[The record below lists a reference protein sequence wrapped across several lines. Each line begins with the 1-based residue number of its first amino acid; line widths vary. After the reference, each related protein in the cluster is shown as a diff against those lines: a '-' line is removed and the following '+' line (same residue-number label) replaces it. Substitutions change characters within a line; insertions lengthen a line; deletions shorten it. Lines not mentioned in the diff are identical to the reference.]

1 MNKIF
6 LLLCF
11 VLLSILPG
19 CKKDK
24 QVIDETPPVP
34 SVRAIEI
41 LEPTYPTEGGINLGL
56 KVNSVPEEVYNFG
69 IMIFKDSTL
78 REIIT
83 SKNIESPL
91 QVKSYHINIKS
102 GLKLDSVYY
111 YSYYLNNKVNKNKD
125 DILKFTFGKELK
137 LKIDSISSNSRF
149 VGDTL
154 RLYGDFEGF
163 QLKEAGI
170 GNVKLQAYKYSDKV
184 IYMLLSDKTPIGEQS
199 IYLHSTYQKT
209 IFKDK
214 FSLHTASITDFPKEV
229 QILEEVSIK
238 GSNFSAY
245 PKGNKLFINDEEVSI
260 TSSTPNLLKF
270 TIPNTIKSATL
281 HLKLQSNNQT
291 IVTKDLVPMR
301 IKKPT
306 LVKLPSEISINDLF
320 SLSLKDLPKT
330 ALKLVFDGHEAS
342 LFSRSDD
349 ERDHISDLYWEIGI
363 ANYLNKTAQL
373 ELQYLDEK
381 IKFSPLVKINAPWF
395 VASNEIPFDVA
406 DLTNPA
412 VVVNNTAY
420 ILAGSNT
427 SKSGLSFWKF
437 NKISGNFSEMQVPFT
452 CEYPVVTASKD
463 KIYLYTGGNTDN
475 FYELDPVNNTYKH
488 LENYSGKTRLNGTMN
503 AVNGKIYMVTGHNYA
518 PDYPYGRSEGD
529 GTMYAYDVA
538 NNKWNRSVDFPE
550 IEAANVYGRMRTSS
564 FVIKNKLFVVGGS
577 LHTGQTQTY
586 AFDTG
591 TNQWTTTADVP
602 PMTNRSSI
610 GIGDNGYLLY
620 PPFYRYK
627 SATNKWEEIPHILPR
642 GYDTSH
648 SIAFVLDDQF
658 YYRLNSFNKLL
669 RISVNELTK

>member
-1 MNKIF
+1 MNRIF

-11 VLLSILPG
+11 IILTILSG

-24 QVIDETPPVP
+24 QVIDQPAPVP
-34 SVRAIEI
+34 SVRSIEL

-56 KVNSVPEEVYNFG
+56 KVNSVPDELYNIG
-69 IMIFKDSTL
+69 IMIFRDSTL

-83 SKNIESPL
+83 SKNIASPL

-111 YSYYLNNKVNKNKD
+111 YSYYLNNKINTNKA

-137 LKIDSISSNSRF
+137 LKIDSISSDSRF

-170 GNVKLQAYKYSDKV
+170 GNVKLQAYKYSDNV
-184 IYMLLSDKTPIGEQS
+184 IYMLLSDKTPVGEQD

-209 IFKDK
+209 VFKDK
-214 FSLHTASITDFPKEV
+214 FSLHTAAITDFPKEV
-229 QILEEVSIK
+229 QILEEVSIQ
-238 GSNFSAY
+238 GSNFSTY

-260 TSSTPNLLKF
+260 KSSTSTLLKF
-270 TIPNTIKSATL
+270 VIPNTIKSATL
-281 HLKLQSNNQT
+281 HIKLQSNNQT

-306 LVKLPSEISINDLF
+306 LVKLPSEIAINDLF
-320 SLSLKDLPKT
+320 FLSLKDLPKT

-349 ERDHISDLYWEIGI
+349 ERDHISDLHWEIGL

-373 ELQYLDEK
+373 ELHYLDEK
-381 IKFSPLVKINAPWF
+381 IKFTPLVKINAPWF
-395 VASNEIPFDVA
+395 IASNAIPFDAA

-420 ILAGSNT
+420 ILAGSKT

-437 NKISGNFSEMQVPFT
+437 DKTSGNFSEIQVPFT
-452 CEYPVVTASKD
+452 CEYPIVTASKD
-463 KIYLYTGGNTDN
+463 KIYLYTGSKGDN
-475 FYELDPVNNTYKH
+475 FYELDPVHNTYKH
-488 LENYSGKTRLNGTMN
+488 LEDYSGKIRLSGTMN
-503 AVNGKIYMVTGHNYA
+503 AVNGKLYMVTGHNYA
-518 PDYPYGRSEGD
+518 PDHPYGRSEGD
-529 GTMYAYDVA
+529 GTMYAYDVD

-550 IEAANVYGRMRTSS
+550 VEVANVYGRMRTSS
-564 FVIKNKLFVVGGS
+564 FVIKNKLFIVGGS
-577 LHTGQTQTY
+577 MHTGQTQTY
-586 AFDTG
+586 AFDTS
-591 TNQWTTTADVP
+591 TNQWETTADVP
-602 PMTNRSSI
+602 SLMYRSSI

-627 SATNKWEEIPHILPR
+627 SKTNVWEEIPHIIPR
-642 GYDTSH
+642 GYDTSN

-658 YYRLNSFNKLL
+658 YYGINSFNKLL
-669 RISVNELTK
+669 KIPINELTK